1 MAFGGIVLSVT
12 QDDSAPGAE
21 VDVFHQPFLS
31 TASPDVVLRSHY
43 VSGVDVDFDE
53 LAFDTGDSWALYK
66 HRGRPL
72 IRMPSNGKLSR
83 YAVLASDWLSGDI
96 YQTIKWDVLPPLSY
110 PLEELLII
118 NLLPKRQGILLHASA
133 VKVGG
138 RGLLF
143 GGMSGA
149 GKSTLAALWERHAG
163 ATVLSDD
170 RVIVREIDGQFWS
183 YGTPWHGSARLASPE
198 RVPLER
204 IFLIHHAAENSVRKL
219 HPARAV
225 SGLLARAFP
234 PFWDAEGMQS
244 TLEFLERLVASVP
257 CYALGF
263 VPEAQT
269 LDFIRAVG

>member
-1 MAFGGIVLSVT
+1 MDLDA
-12 QDDSAPGAE
+12 
-21 VDVFHQPFLS
+21 FHQPFIS
-31 TASPDVVLRSHY
+31 EASPDIVLTSHHI
-43 VSGVDVDFDE
+43 SNEEIDFGD
-53 LAFDTGDSWALYK
+53 LVFDTEDCWALYRREG
-66 HRGRPL
+66 HPIIRVPARGDL
-72 IRMPSNGKLSR
+72 YR
-83 YAVLASDWLSGDI
+83 YAVLAPDWRSGHI
-96 YQTIKWDVLPPLSY
+96 YRTIAHDALPVLSY

-118 NLLPKRQGILLHASA
+118 NILPKIQGALLHASA
-133 VKVGG
+133 VKVHG

-143 GGMSGA
+143 SGMSGA

-204 IFLIHHAAENSVRKL
+204 IFLIHHAAANSVRKL